1 MKKLIILAAATFALG
16 ASASAFA
23 ADADCGALPTAPVL
37 PDAATAKAADVNAT
51 GKEIEAYANN
61 MDKWQGCMGKFLD
74 TEIKKSNDV
83 IDGYTKLVAAVKERQ
98 AAPKK

>member
-23 ADADCGALPTAPVL
+23 ADCGAVPTAPAL
-37 PDAATAKAADVNAT
+37 PDAATAKPAEVNAA

-61 MDKWQGCMGKFLD
+61 MDKWQGCMGTMLD
-74 TEIKKSNDV
+74 SEIKKSNEV
-83 IDGYTKLVAAVKERQ
+83 IDNYTKLVAAVKERQ

>member
-1 MKKLIILAAATFALG
+1 MKKFIILAAATFALG

-23 ADADCGALPTAPVL
+23 ADAGCGAVPTAPTL
-37 PDAATAKAADVNAT
+37 PDAATAKPAEVNAA

-61 MDKWQGCMGKFLD
+61 MDKWQGCMGTHLD
-74 TEIKKSNDV
+74 AEIKKSNEV
-83 IDGYTKLVAAVKERQ
+83 IDNYTKLVAAVKERQ

>member
-1 MKKLIILAAATFALG
+1 MKKVMILTAAAFALG

-23 ADADCGALPTAPVL
+23 ADAGCGMQPTAPAL
-37 PDAATAKAADVNAT
+37 PDAATAKPAEVNAV
-51 GKEIEAYANN
+51 GKEIETYANN
-61 MDKWQGCMGKFLD
+61 FDKWQGCMGKFLD
-74 TEIKKSNDV
+74 TEIKKSNEV